1 MAFWRR
7 WEIIKEPRVNRQIKA
22 REVRVIDENGKN
34 LGVMFIM
41 QALNMAEEKGLDLV
55 EVSPNATPPVVRIMD
70 YGKYKYEQ
78 KKRIHEAK
86 RHAHIL
92 PPKEIR
98 LHLKTDPHDLKVKAQ
113 KARDILD
120 SLHKVQITMI
130 LRGRER
136 KHKDIALNSMRK
148 VWEML
153 EDIARMEREPTEE
166 GNRIVMLCSPKPELV
181 KQKERE
187 RQKAIKE
194 RRSDKS

>member
-1 MAFWRR
+1 M
-7 WEIIKEPRVNRQIKA
+7 
-22 REVRVIDENGKN
+22 IDENGKN

-41 QALNMAEEKGLDLV
+41 RAMDIAEERGLDLV
-55 EVSPNATPPVVRIMD
+55 EVSPNANPPVVRVMD

-78 KKRIHEAK
+78 KKRMHEAK
-86 RHAHIL
+86 KHAHIL

-98 LHLKTDPHDLKVKAQ
+98 LHLKTDPHDLKVKAR

-136 KHKDIALNSMRK
+136 KHRDIALASMRK

-153 EDIARMEREPTEE
+153 EDMANLEREPTEE

-187 RQKAIKE
+187 RQEALKE
-194 RRSDKS
+194 KRSAKN